1 MTFIES
7 IYEKAKADKRTIA
20 IPEST
25 NEVML
30 RTAVKVQAD
39 GICQIVLVGD
49 PAAIQNKAQEL
60 GLDLS
65 GIRIADVADEDFKNQ
80 LLDTYEQSP
89 KKVMGR
95 KFVAKRIGD
104 PLYLATLMEAVGE
117 VDATIAGIDTTT
129 YEFVLAANSIIGM
142 APGCETASGLQI
154 LELEEGPLAPVA
166 CLAADPKDCPRAA
179 ECRTLPMWA
188 EYDQLKRDFFFGKK
202 LSDLVH
208 APGR

>member
-1 MTFIES
+1 MTFIET
-7 IYEKAKADKRTIA
+7 IYEKAKADKKTIA

-39 GICQIVLVGD
+39 GICKIVLVGD
-49 PAAIQNKAQEL
+49 PAAIQSKAQEL
-60 GLDLS
+60 GLDLA
-65 GIRIADVADEDFKNQ
+65 GIRIADVADEEYKNQ

-142 APGCETASGLQI
+142 APGCETASGL
-154 LELEEGPLAPVA
+154 
-166 CLAADPKDCPRAA
+166 
-179 ECRTLPMWA
+179 
-188 EYDQLKRDFFFGKK
+188 
-202 LSDLVH
+202 
-208 APGR
+208 